1 MVVRA
6 MPNKMR
12 LLFLL
17 AIAGWPAAAAHAGE
31 AELFRRCVSLPA
43 AAADAACTNY
53 VYGVLTVLP
62 SGPQV
67 AAVRKDT
74 CFPKVLAPWQAQA
87 AVETYARDHPERLR
101 GGAGVVRA
109 EAFNAAYPCR

>member
-1 MVVRA
+1 
-6 MPNKMR
+6 MPNKLR

-17 AIAGWPAAAAHAGE
+17 AIAGCPAAAARAGE
-31 AELFRRCVSLPA
+31 AELFRRCVSVPA

-87 AVETYARDHPERLR
+87 AVDAYARDHPERLR
-101 GGAGVVRA
+101 GSAGAVRA
-109 EAFNAAYPCR
+109 EAFDAAFPCR